1 MKKYPFLFLSLDL
14 SSYWEWRLMLI
25 HKTLMSEAL
34 QYKDIV
40 QGRIHNIHQ
49 KYWVINM
56 NVINN
61 EPKTILLCK

>member
-1 MKKYPFLFLSLDL
+1 MASDANTQN
-14 SSYWEWRLMLI
+14 SV
-25 HKTLMSEAL
+25 MSEAV

-49 KYWVINM
+49 KYRVINM